1 MVKSGSAGF
10 FAGAGVGAHL
20 AARRSADNGLR
31 RSWPRSRATRVRSP
45 DR

>member
-10 FAGAGVGAHL
+10 FAGVGAHL